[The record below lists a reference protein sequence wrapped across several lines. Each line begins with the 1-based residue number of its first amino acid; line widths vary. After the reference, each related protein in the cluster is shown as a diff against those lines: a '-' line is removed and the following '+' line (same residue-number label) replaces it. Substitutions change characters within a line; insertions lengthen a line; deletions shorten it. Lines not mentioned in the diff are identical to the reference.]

1 MGLKLPALY
10 RIFLF
15 ELYLFM
21 NAMDLLPILM
31 LGLQKPFRL
40 IYLRYTQFGKIL

>member
-1 MGLKLPALY
+1 MQSKLAALY

-31 LGLQKPFRL
+31 LRLQKPFRL